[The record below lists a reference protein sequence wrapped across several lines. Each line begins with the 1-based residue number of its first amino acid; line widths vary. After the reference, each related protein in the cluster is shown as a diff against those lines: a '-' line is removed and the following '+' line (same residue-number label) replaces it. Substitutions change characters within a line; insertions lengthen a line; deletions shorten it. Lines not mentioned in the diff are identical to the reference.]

1 MENPSGAAT
10 ANVPSFQPFFLFSE
24 ENFNLVFRRQNW
36 RFWDSGK
43 IEEKTSFFAGTYFWY
58 DYDDVEF
65 SQKFHLLHFSKT
77 DFTFTSFMW
86 QHIIVGIRISN
97 SRVANHRKKDEREC
111 H

>member
-43 IEEKTSFFAGTYFWY
+43 IEEKTSFFAGT
-58 DYDDVEF
+58 
-65 SQKFHLLHFSKT
+65 
-77 DFTFTSFMW
+77 
-86 QHIIVGIRISN
+86 
-97 SRVANHRKKDEREC
+97 
-111 H
+111 